1 MSEYILPHVD
11 GYLKLGQDYDCSD
24 IHLAVNSRPTW
35 RRFGQLLPIWE
46 EAPNLTP
53 QDTEVLAR
61 GFLEDPEWNRLQQR
75 GDVDFAYA
83 NDFGRYRASVVKQRL
98 GYDICFRIIN
108 TRVRTMEE
116 IGLPTEYVVPL
127 TRYTNGLILVTG
139 SVGSGKSTTLAA
151 IIDYINSNQARH
163 IITVEEPIEFVHP
176 NKKSIVTQR
185 EVPLQTP
192 SFADGLRASLREDSD
207 IVLVGEMRDL
217 ETISL
222 ALTAAETG
230 LLVFG
235 TLHTNNASKTID
247 RIIDVFPSDQQSQVR
262 TMLAGSLRGVVAQ
275 LLMKR
280 CDKPGRVAVNEILF
294 ATPAVAAIIREG
306 ATQKIPDV
314 IVGGKAMGMQFMDD
328 AIWQKLQQG
337 IVSPE
342 EAYMKCIEKKRFRNF
357 LPPESARLADSG
369 GGN

>member
-1 MSEYILPHVD
+1 M
-11 GYLKLGQDYDCSD
+11 
-24 IHLAVNSRPTW
+24 
-35 RRFGQLLPIWE
+35 
-46 EAPNLTP
+46 
-53 QDTEVLAR
+53 
-61 GFLEDPEWNRLQQR
+61 
-75 GDVDFAYA
+75 
-83 NDFGRYRASVVKQRL
+83 
-98 GYDICFRIIN
+98 
-108 TRVRTMEE
+108 
-116 IGLPTEYVVPL
+116 
-127 TRYTNGLILVTG
+127 
-139 SVGSGKSTTLAA
+139 
-151 IIDYINSNQARH
+151 
-163 IITVEEPIEFVHP
+163 EEPIEFVHP

-280 CDKPGRVAVNEILF
+280 SDKPGRVAVNEILF

>member
-1 MSEYILPHVD
+1 MAVIDQYFKDLVEAGGSDLHLSEGQPPKIRVNGTISAISDENLEGQSFKNLLAEICD
-11 GYLKLGQDYDCSD
+11 SQAFQKYLEEGDLDFFRLIPTNIAPLEELG
-24 IHLAVNSRPTW
+24 VPT
-35 RRFGQLLPIWE
+35 
-46 EAPNLTP
+46 
-53 QDTEVLAR
+53 
-61 GFLEDPEWNRLQQR
+61 
-75 GDVDFAYA
+75 
-83 NDFGRYRASVVKQRL
+83 VVKEFAHMRS
-98 GYDICFRIIN
+98 
-108 TRVRTMEE
+108 
-116 IGLPTEYVVPL
+116 GLV
-127 TRYTNGLILVTG
+127 LVTG
-139 SVGSGKSTTLAA
+139 PTGSGKSTTLAA

-280 CDKPGRVAVNEILF
+280 SDKPGRVAVNEILF

-337 IVSPE
+337 VVSPE

-357 LPPESARLADSG
+357 LPPESVRLADSG

>member
-11 GYLKLGQDYDCSD
+11 GYLKLGQDFDCSD

-61 GFLEDPEWNRLQQR
+61 GFLEDPEWNRLQLK

-139 SVGSGKSTTLAA
+139 SVGSGKSTTLAS
-151 IIDYINSNQARH
+151 IVDFINQDRHDH
-163 IITVEEPIEFVHP
+163 IITLEDPIEYLIPSKNCHV
-176 NKKSIVTQR
+176 NQR
-185 EVPLQTP
+185 EVHKHTE
-192 SFADGLRASLREDSD
+192 SFARALRGALREDPD
-207 IVLVGEMRDL
+207 VIMVGEMRDL

-222 ALTAAETG
+222 ALTAA
-230 LLVFG
+230 
-235 TLHTNNASKTID
+235 
-247 RIIDVFPSDQQSQVR
+247 
-262 TMLAGSLRGVVAQ
+262 
-275 LLMKR
+275 
-280 CDKPGRVAVNEILF
+280 
-294 ATPAVAAIIREG
+294 
-306 ATQKIPDV
+306 
-314 IVGGKAMGMQFMDD
+314 
-328 AIWQKLQQG
+328 
-337 IVSPE
+337 
-342 EAYMKCIEKKRFRNF
+342 
-357 LPPESARLADSG
+357 
-369 GGN
+369 